1 MRLGEHDLTDDLE
14 GNLAEIDID
23 VAWYFNHEDYSNPD
37 NDIVII
43 ELAQEVDLD
52 MYTPACLAK
61 TSDTATFD
69 GQNALVYGE
78 IPD

>member
-1 MRLGEHDLTDDLE
+1 MTDDLE